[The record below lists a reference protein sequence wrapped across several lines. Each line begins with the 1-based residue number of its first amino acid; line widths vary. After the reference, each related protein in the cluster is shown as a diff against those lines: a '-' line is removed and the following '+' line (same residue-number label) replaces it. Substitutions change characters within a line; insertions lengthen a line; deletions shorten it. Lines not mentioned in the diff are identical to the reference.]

1 MGQWNSRG
9 KLQHPHS
16 ICSSECAP
24 RRLSKKLISESSK
37 PIKKEPKQK
46 DDTVTVS
53 TTYNI
58 MCWVDSTLMH
68 REEFRVCESCTKQPK
83 FIHLEKAKDVFMS
96 GIVSMTVDLD
106 RDVFYIGETF
116 SIKVKVDNQS
126 RKNVDNL
133 KVKLIGI
140 ASVQIADKR
149 RMGMYEEYRTEYEGV
164 NKKSCDERLL
174 TFTIAPNIWPSSRGK
189 VSSYQYQLHVV
200 ADIKQ
205 AFPIEFCMDVTITI
219 PKAMKLEKR

>member
-1 MGQWNSRG
+1 M
-9 KLQHPHS
+9 
-16 ICSSECAP
+16 
-24 RRLSKKLISESSK
+24 
-37 PIKKEPKQK
+37 KKEPKQK

-53 TTYNI
+53 TTYDI

-83 FIHLEKAKDVFMS
+83 FIHLEKSKDVFMS
-96 GIVSMTVDLD
+96 GLVSMTVDLD

-140 ASVQIADKR
+140 ASVQIAEKR
-149 RMGMYEEYRTEYEGV
+149 RVAMYEEYRTEYEGV
-164 NKKSCDERLL
+164 NKRSCDERLL

-200 ADIKQ
+200 ADLKQ
-205 AFPIEFCMDVTITI
+205 AFPIEFCMDITITI